1 MKIGTVVN
9 IRVSPTNCMAISDAI
24 RLAGLHPGDMT
35 FSSAVSR
42 VLDMMMDSLRRD
54 NLIPTRDGFELSNM
68 MEEFI
73 QKNKASLP
81 SVSYR
86 QPTIR
91 EDAPRSHTVGTDA
104 PAVQVASNTATTHEQ
119 RMANVR
125 FKELMVKR
133 EHAPDSWTLG
143 DERELEQVL
152 ALMG

>member
-9 IRVSPTNCMAISDAI
+9 IRVSPANCMAVSDAI

-54 NLIPTRDGFELSNM
+54 NLIPTRDGFELSDM
-68 MEEFI
+68 MGEFI

-91 EDAPRSHTVGTDA
+91 EDAPHSPV
-104 PAVQVASNTATTHEQ
+104 VLNTATTPEQ
-119 RMANVR
+119 RLANVR

-133 EHAPDSWTLG
+133 EHAPDSWTLE
-143 DERELEQVL
+143 DEQELEQVL

>member
-1 MKIGTVVN
+1 
-9 IRVSPTNCMAISDAI
+9 
-24 RLAGLHPGDMT
+24 MT

-54 NLIPTRDGFELSNM
+54 HLIPTRDGFELSDM
-68 MEEFI
+68 MGEFI

-91 EDAPRSHTVGTDA
+91 EDAP
-104 PAVQVASNTATTHEQ
+104 ASSVVLNTATTHEQ

-133 EHAPDSWTLG
+133 EHAPDSWTEE
-143 DERELEQVL
+143 DELELEIVQDQML
-152 ALMG
+152 

>member
-24 RLAGLHPGDMT
+24 KLAGLNPEDMT

-54 NLIPTRDGFELSNM
+54 HLIPTRDGFELSDM
-68 MEEFI
+68 MGEFI

-91 EDAPRSHTVGTDA
+91 EDAQTPT
-104 PAVQVASNTATTHEQ
+104 VASKTTTHEQ
-119 RMANVR
+119 RLANVR

-133 EHAPDSWTLG
+133 EHAPDSWTE
-143 DERELEQVL
+143 DDARELELVQDQML
-152 ALMG
+152 